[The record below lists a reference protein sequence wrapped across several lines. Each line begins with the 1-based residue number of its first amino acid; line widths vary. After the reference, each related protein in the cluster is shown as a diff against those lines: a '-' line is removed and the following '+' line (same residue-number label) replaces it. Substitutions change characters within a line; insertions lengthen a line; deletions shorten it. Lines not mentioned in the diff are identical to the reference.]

1 MRKAVTVVFTFEEE
15 IFSVK
20 RQNYLTVFPGYLSF
34 PGGKVD
40 REDSMEPTGHKELD
54 KFAPDLMQ
62 ALIREVQEEVNVDL
76 RELPIKRVEE
86 VALAVTPEFNP
97 YRFETYF
104 YWVELTSRVDFDCD
118 EGEVFEGSWKKGSA
132 LLKEYEEGLHLAVPP
147 TVRIIERFAASLFS
161 DERTELRLPYNP
173 ETQVP
178 WIESISGIKQFLPRS
193 HTFPPANRTNCF
205 LIGDTLIDP
214 SPIDEDEYLKLKN
227 SISSLEVKKIFLT
240 HHHPDHHEFAP
251 RLALELNLPIFI
263 SLDSR
268 SRIEAKWGEDYF
280 KKNKVYLACD
290 GDILTDWK
298 GKPVHLMAVPG
309 HDEGQLAP
317 YVESK
322 EWIIAGDLFQ
332 SVGTVVVGG
341 DEGDMAK
348 YFSSLEKVIAL
359 NPKAIFPSHGIAL
372 GGVHKLKMTLAHRKK
387 REAVVLKLAMTGK
400 NTEEIF
406 EEVYEGLEAR
416 LKIYAIATIEKH
428 LEKLIKE
435 GSLKEPRS

>member
-1 MRKAVTVVFTFEEE
+1 MRKAVSVVFTFEDQ

-20 RQNYLTVFPGYLSF
+20 RQDYLKVFPGYLAF

-40 REDSMEPTGHKELD
+40 KEDSKEATGHSELD
-54 KFAPDLMQ
+54 RFTPELMQ
-62 ALIREVQEEVNVDL
+62 ALIRETLEEVNVDL
-76 RELPIKRVEE
+76 RDLPIKRVEE
-86 VALAVTPEFNP
+86 IALAVTPEFNP

-104 YWVELTSRVDFDCD
+104 YWVELSEKVKFNCD
-118 EGEVFEGSWKKGSA
+118 EGEVFEGLWKKGVE
-132 LLKEYEEGLHLAVPP
+132 LLGEYEAGLQLAVPP
-147 TVRIIERFAASLFS
+147 TVRILERFAAGLFS
-161 DERTELRLPYNP
+161 EVRSELRLPYNP
-173 ETQVP
+173 DTQVP
-178 WIESISGIKQFLPRS
+178 WIESVSGVKQFLPRS

-227 SISSLEVKKIFLT
+227 SISSLEIKKIFLT

-251 RLALELNLPIFI
+251 RLGIDLGLPIFL
-263 SLDSR
+263 SQDSFE
-268 SRIEAKWGEDYF
+268 RINKKWGEDYF
-280 KKNKVYLACD
+280 SKNEIFMASD

-298 GKPVHLMAVPG
+298 GKPVLLMAVPG

-322 EWIIAGDLFQ
+322 EWIIASDLFQ

-359 NPKAIFPSHGIAL
+359 NPKVIFPSHGIGL
-372 GGVHKLKMTLAHRKK
+372 GSVHKLKKTLKHRRA
-387 REAVVLKLAMTGK
+387 REAVILEHAKEGMDVEA
-400 NTEEIF
+400 IF
-406 EEVYEGLEAR
+406 DVIYEGLEAR
-416 LKIYAIATIEKH
+416 LKIYAVATIEKH
-428 LEKLIKE
+428 LQKLREE
-435 GSLKEPRS
+435 GKL